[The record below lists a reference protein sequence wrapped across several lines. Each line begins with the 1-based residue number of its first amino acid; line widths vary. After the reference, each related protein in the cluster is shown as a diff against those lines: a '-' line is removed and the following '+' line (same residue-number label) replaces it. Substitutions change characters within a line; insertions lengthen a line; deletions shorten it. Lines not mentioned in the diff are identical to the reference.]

1 MKVVVRVLKT
11 TRLLAA
17 WHRQRTKTGSVNADS
32 LQLGYACFFP
42 RLTLVRKPVICNA
55 GFRVRDGL
63 GWGLVRKDDFSL
75 GRSFFF
81 LHAEPRRRS
90 ESCCMV
96 FWMAALVAAIGRLG
110 RVSATGRVAGVGGGA
125 R

>member
-32 LQLGYACFFP
+32 LQLGYAFFFP
-42 RLTLVRKPVICNA
+42 PYPRAKARYLQCRIQ
-55 GFRVRDGL
+55 RDGL

-96 FWMAALVAAIGRLG
+96 FWMSALVAAIGRLG